1 MYEID
6 ALSTGPLAPPFAHL
20 LAPLIH
26 SHALHCSLRLRA
38 PLGSFDR
45 SLPHSFHSLWE
56 RTLCLRIECVI
67 SYCFNAYCDGLL
79 KISEQET
86 EKEQVERSSNY
97 RYVFAHTC
105 TSSSYFYL
113 KVAQIVIL
121 SWFRPLSQFW
131 SKTALLHDFN
141 SCVTDRRTDG
151 RTDGWT
157 DRRTD
162 GHTLL

>member
-56 RTLCLRIECVI
+56 RTLCLRIECVTDDAVLVGVEGPKTPAPPLQPI
-67 SYCFNAYCDGLL
+67 LL
-79 KISEQET
+79 GTQWHS
-86 EKEQVERSSNY
+86 
-97 RYVFAHTC
+97 
-105 TSSSYFYL
+105 
-113 KVAQIVIL
+113 
-121 SWFRPLSQFW
+121 
-131 SKTALLHDFN
+131 
-141 SCVTDRRTDG
+141 
-151 RTDGWT
+151 
-157 DRRTD
+157 
-162 GHTLL
+162 